1 VAEYIS
7 KMKSLADD
15 MAFTGKKID
24 DEELSSKSM
33 MKSSV
38 HTSWLDSE
46 YNSIVSSIVARTEP
60 IGFA

>member
-38 HTSWLDSE
+38 HTS
-46 YNSIVSSIVARTEP
+46 
-60 IGFA
+60 